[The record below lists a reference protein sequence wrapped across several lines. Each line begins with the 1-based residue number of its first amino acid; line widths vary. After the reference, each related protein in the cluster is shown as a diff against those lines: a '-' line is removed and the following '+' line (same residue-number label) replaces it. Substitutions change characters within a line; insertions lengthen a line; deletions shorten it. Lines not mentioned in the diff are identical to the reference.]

1 MFGCIIP
8 EEIYTG
14 IMMISN
20 FKKTLPNLI
29 MYFYVLI
36 WWYLFLSKNHTHL
49 DSCPTCSE
57 YWDFGLHEQA
67 IFDYSA
73 VIDYLLN
80 NTQSSQLDFIG
91 YSMGTTQVT

>member
-1 MFGCIIP
+1 M
-8 EEIYTG
+8 
-14 IMMISN
+14 
-20 FKKTLPNLI
+20 
-29 MYFYVLI
+29 
-36 WWYLFLSKNHTHL
+36 FLSKNHTHL

-91 YSMGTTQVT
+91 YSMGTTQVTKKSFTVYSKFISQKIFLS

>member
-1 MFGCIIP
+1 MF
-8 EEIYTG
+8 
-14 IMMISN
+14 
-20 FKKTLPNLI
+20 FH
-29 MYFYVLI
+29 
-36 WWYLFLSKNHTHL
+36 SKNHTHL

-57 YWDFGLHEQA
+57 YWDFGLPEQA

-91 YSMGTTQVT
+91 YSMGTTQVIYDLNFWLYMFNIHIFKKNIHFTVSHFTGRKA